1 MTDRFAPAVKILQ
14 DHQYDSAKLIPILQK
29 VQDEYTYLPEDIMRF
44 VANELD
50 ISPAKVFG
58 VATFLRILPLPQKAN
73 TLSKCATVRPATSR
87 ARPLLLIR
95 SKIT

>member
-58 VATFLRILPLPQKAN
+58 VATFFCALCHYPKRQTHYQSVQRYGLPRQGLV
-73 TLSKCATVRPATSR
+73 LCY
-87 ARPLLLIR
+87 
-95 SKIT
+95 

>member
-14 DHQYDSAKLIPILQK
+14 DHQYDSAQLIPILQK

-44 VANELD
+44 IADELE

-58 VATFLRILPLPQKAN
+58 VATFFAHFAITAIKLAVISIWAVLTIANARI
-73 TLSKCATVRPATSR
+73 
-87 ARPLLLIR
+87 
-95 SKIT
+95 